1 MMKWIDTHTHIYG
14 EEFNED
20 RKEMIERAKEAGV
33 FAALLPNIDAQSI
46 PALFRVCDEYP
57 DFAYPMMGLHPTS
70 IDARYVSQL
79 MSVEKAL
86 TRRDYCGIGEIGIDL
101 YWDRSFLKE
110 QKQAFEEQL
119 RWSIDLGLPVS
130 IHTREAYEEV
140 FDSIYKVG
148 SDCLKG
154 VFHCFSGTCEDL
166 EEIKRLKG
174 FKIGINGVLTFKNSV
189 LPEIIRTAPLE
200 MLLLETDAPYLAPV
214 PYRGKRNE
222 VAYLWETACK
232 TAEIF
237 GIDLEELSV
246 HTEKN
251 ALELFNIPIG
261 IPDLNGK

>member
-1 MMKWIDTHTHIYG
+1 M
-14 EEFNED
+14 
-20 RKEMIERAKEAGV
+20 
-33 FAALLPNIDAQSI
+33 
-46 PALFRVCDEYP
+46 
-57 DFAYPMMGLHPTS
+57 
-70 IDARYVSQL
+70 
-79 MSVEKAL
+79 
-86 TRRDYCGIGEIGIDL
+86 
-101 YWDRSFLKE
+101 
-110 QKQAFEEQL
+110 
-119 RWSIDLGLPVS
+119 
-130 IHTREAYEEV
+130 
-140 FDSIYKVG
+140 
-148 SDCLKG
+148 
-154 VFHCFSGTCEDL
+154 

-261 IPDLNGK
+261 IPGLNGK